1 MTPSAVSSETARH
14 ASTATAVAR
23 VPAMG
28 AESMSCRPAADG
40 ALATVETS
48 PATDDRSRD
57 RDVEQAADPALDP
70 SADRSAGSPAAA
82 STQSAPSTQ
91 SAQSPQAAASAQPAD
106 AHEDLLR
113 LRVVPARHPGR
124 AVLAVVVVL
133 VIAAVAYSFLTNP
146 RWEWG
151 VVAQWFVAESVI
163 RGLLETLKLTVLAG
177 VVGFGLGLALALMRL
192 SPSALISGVAWT
204 FSWIFRSTPLLV
216 QLLLWYNLGYLYE
229 RITLGI
235 PLTDVTFF
243 DARTSDLMTP
253 LLAAILGLGLHQ
265 AAYAAELIRGGIL
278 SVDQGQLEAASAL
291 GIPARDRSLRIILPQ
306 AMRAILPTAFNEIIG
321 LVKGTSIV
329 YVLAHAEL
337 FFTIQLIYGRTQ
349 QVLPMLLVATV
360 WYVVITSLLSIG
372 QYYIERHYARGAVR
386 TLPPTPL
393 QSLRARLARRSTSK
407 GALA

>member
-1 MTPSAVSSETARH
+1 MTSSVVSP
-14 ASTATAVAR
+14 ATTRRPPEAA
-23 VPAMG
+23 PATEQAPAHG
-28 AESMSCRPAADG
+28 APEASCRPAW
-40 ALATVETS
+40 E
-48 PATDDRSRD
+48 
-57 RDVEQAADPALDP
+57 AA
-70 SADRSAGSPAAA
+70 
-82 STQSAPSTQ
+82 
-91 SAQSPQAAASAQPAD
+91 
-106 AHEDLLR
+106 EDLSH

-124 AVLAVVVVL
+124 VVLAALVGLLVAGVL
-133 VIAAVAYSFLTNP
+133 FSFVTNP

-151 VVAQWFVAESVI
+151 IVAQWFLAESI
-163 RGLLETLKLTVLAG
+163 LRGLLETLKLTVLAG
-177 VVGFGLGLALALMRL
+177 VLGFGLGLLLALMRL
-192 SPSALISGVAWT
+192 SPSALISGVSWT

-235 PLTDVTFF
+235 PLTDVTLL

-291 GIPARDRSLRIILPQ
+291 GIPARDRSLRIVLPQ
-306 AMRAILPTAFNEIIG
+306 AMRAILPPAFNEIIG

-337 FFTIQLIYGRTQ
+337 FFTVQLIYGRTQ
-349 QVLPMLLVATV
+349 EVLPMLLVATL
-360 WYVVITSLLSIG
+360 WYVVITSALSIG
-372 QYYIERHYARGAVR
+372 QYYIERHFSKGAVR

-393 QSLRARLARRSTSK
+393 QALRARLARLRPTPT
-407 GALA
+407 GAPA

>member
-1 MTPSAVSSETARH
+1 MTSSVVTHDTARRADAPGA
-14 ASTATAVAR
+14 ASGTDI
-23 VPAMG
+23 
-28 AESMSCRPAADG
+28 MSCPP
-40 ALATVETS
+40 ETG
-48 PATDDRSRD
+48 PEDR
-57 RDVEQAADPALDP
+57 
-70 SADRSAGSPAAA
+70 A
-82 STQSAPSTQ
+82 SLGPISDEELS
-91 SAQSPQAAASAQPAD
+91 
-106 AHEDLLR
+106 R

-124 AVLAVVVVL
+124 IVLAVL
-133 VIAAVAYSFLTNP
+133 VGLLAAAVLWSFVTNP

-151 VVAQWFVAESVI
+151 VVAQWFFAESII

-177 VVGFGLGLALALMRL
+177 AVGFGLGLVLALMRL
-192 SPSALISGVAWT
+192 SNSSLISSVSWT

-229 RITLGI
+229 SITLGI
-235 PLTDVTFF
+235 PLTDVTFV

-253 LLAAILGLGLHQ
+253 MIAAVLGLGLHQ

-278 SVDQGQLEAASAL
+278 SVDQGQIEAASAL
-291 GIPARDRSLRIILPQ
+291 GIPARDRSLRIVLPQ

-337 FFTIQLIYGRTQ
+337 FFTVQLIYGRTQ

-372 QYYIERHYARGAVR
+372 QYYIERHYSKGAVR

-393 QSLRARLARRSTSK
+393 QRLRARLGRRPVTA
-407 GALA
+407 GAAA

>member
-1 MTPSAVSSETARH
+1 MTSSVVSPETTRSTPPAAPAAGH
-14 ASTATAVAR
+14 ASATGAHGMPCPPSP
-23 VPAMG
+23 VP
-28 AESMSCRPAADG
+28 P
-40 ALATVETS
+40 
-48 PATDDRSRD
+48 
-57 RDVEQAADPALDP
+57 
-70 SADRSAGSPAAA
+70 
-82 STQSAPSTQ
+82 
-91 SAQSPQAAASAQPAD
+91 
-106 AHEDLLR
+106 EDLSR

-124 AVLAVVVVL
+124 VVLAVGVGLLVAVVL
-133 VIAAVAYSFLTNP
+133 YSFVTNP

-151 VVAQWFVAESVI
+151 VVAQWFFAESII
-163 RGLLETLKLTVLAG
+163 RGLLETLKLTVMAG
-177 VVGFGLGLALALMRL
+177 AVGFGLGLALALMRL
-192 SPSALISGVAWT
+192 SKSGLISSVSWT

-235 PLTDVTFF
+235 PLTEITLF

-253 LLAAILGLGLHQ
+253 MLAAVLGLGLHQ

-291 GIPARDRSLRIILPQ
+291 GIPARDRSLRIVLPQ

-349 QVLPMLLVATV
+349 QVLPMLLVATL
-360 WYVVITSLLSIG
+360 WYVVITSALSVG
-372 QYYIERHYARGAVR
+372 QYYIERHYSKGAVR

-393 QSLRARLARRSTSK
+393 QKLRTRLARLRPTPT
-407 GALA
+407 GAPA

>member
-28 AESMSCRPAADG
+28 AESMSCRPAADDS
-40 ALATVETS
+40 LATLETS
-48 PATDDRSRD
+48 RAIEDRSRD

-70 SADRSAGSPAAA
+70 SADRSAGSPAA
-82 STQSAPSTQ
+82 STQT
-91 SAQSPQAAASAQPAD
+91 

-124 AVLAVVVVL
+124 AVLAVVVGL

-321 LVKGTSIV
+321 LVKGTS
-329 YVLAHAEL
+329 
-337 FFTIQLIYGRTQ
+337 
-349 QVLPMLLVATV
+349 
-360 WYVVITSLLSIG
+360 
-372 QYYIERHYARGAVR
+372 
-386 TLPPTPL
+386 
-393 QSLRARLARRSTSK
+393 
-407 GALA
+407 